1 LRYHEDEEDRL
12 QRNDSFQQT
21 GGTLLLSDRGLEGN
35 AGNRVQSANAVEA
48 YVYGRISWGNWTFTP
63 GLRFESIE
71 QKRVDYGANPD
82 DLSGRD
88 PSDISRHPKPGQQT
102 NHSRPPTL
110 RRSPR
115 CTALVET
122 WFEVGFLII

>member
-1 LRYHEDEEDRL
+1 MRYHEDEEDRL

-35 AGNRVQSANAVEA
+35 AGNRIQSANAVAA
-48 YVYGRISWGNWTFTP
+48 YVYDRISWGNWTFTP

-88 PSDISRHPKPGQQT
+88 PSDIKRTRRNKEDVWIPGIGT
-102 NHSRPPTL
+102 
-110 RRSPR
+110 
-115 CTALVET
+115 T
-122 WFEVGFLII
+122 WDINENVKLIGGKR